1 MSEMTVKLKVLE
13 FANKVSGK
21 KLGTKA
27 AFSTDDPRYYI
38 LEPVVTD
45 EMAEVAL
52 GMVMRKP
59 LSIDEI
65 QANCK
70 KPREIVSEA
79 CYKLADVGVCFVN
92 EIDGVDKFWYDT
104 WVPGIMEMMNN
115 KREYVEKY
123 PQIAKAFEH
132 YGRVVGPMSVGK
144 FPMGVGVMRVIPI
157 ATAVQGE
164 SKKASYEDVTRYL
177 NENTIFTVSDCSCRT
192 SREALGEGCGHL
204 KEDMCIQMGHAAEY
218 YIRTGRGRQ
227 ITREEAFAI
236 IEKAEANG
244 LMHQIPNFD
253 GVGHTHAIC
262 NCCGCSCYAMR
273 IAQMF
278 GNSDMVRSNYVAKVD
293 ADKCVACGQCVE
305 NCPTNAVKLGTKL
318 DMVKPIKIQPMKNP
332 RAEKWGPEDFNPD
345 YRINRKNVVEK
356 TGTAPCKT
364 ECPAHIA
371 IQGYIHLASQGKY
384 MEALE
389 LIKHENPFPA
399 VCGRICPHFC
409 ESECTRCALDNAVA
423 IDEIKKFIADQE
435 LHSEKRYLPRIKH
448 NYGKKIAVIG
458 AGPAGLSCAY
468 YLAIDGYQVTVFE
481 KENKLGGM
489 LTLGIPN
496 FRLQKDVVNAEI
508 EILRAIGVEFK
519 TGVEVG
525 KDISLSQLR
534 NQGYK
539 AFYVAIGAQSG
550 RKLNI
555 EGEDAQN
562 VISGVDFL
570 KSVSLDQAPKLGG
583 KVVVIGGGNVAI
595 DVARTA
601 VRLDAS
607 SVNLYCLESREAMPA
622 LEEEIDEALHE
633 NIFINNGW
641 GPKRILSENG
651 KVIGVEF
658 KKCLRTLDENK
669 KFAPLYD
676 ENDVIRV
683 DADAVLISVGQSIQ
697 WGGLLVES
705 AASLNP
711 NQTLIADAVTYQSGQ
726 PDVFTGGDCYTGPR
740 FAIDAIAAGKQGAI
754 SIHRYVQP
762 GQSLVFGRDRRAYV
776 AVDKDNLDLNS
787 YDRTPRQSIT
797 HKTSNVDRFGD
808 DRMTFTEEQMIRE
821 TKRCLGCGVARVEE
835 YMCVGC
841 GQCTTKCKFDAIH
854 LERVYDETGAKF
866 EDVKPLVIKNI
877 IKREFK
883 ILGNSIKNTFQK
895 ED

>member
-1 MSEMTVKLKVLE
+1 MSEMPVKMKVLE

-65 QANCK
+65 QANCG
-70 KPREIVSEA
+70 KPRDVVSEA

-132 YGRVVGPMSVGK
+132 YGRVVGPISVGK

-164 SKKASYEDVTRYL
+164 TKKASYEDVTRYL

-332 RAEKWGPEDFNPD
+332 RAVKWGPEDFNPD

-371 IQGYIHLASQGKY
+371 VQGYIHLASQGKY
-384 MEALE
+384 SEALE

-468 YLAIDGYQVTVFE
+468 YLAVDGYQVTVFE

-508 EILRAIGVEFK
+508 DILRTIGVEFK

-525 KDISLSQLR
+525 KDISLADLR

-570 KSVSLDQAPKLGG
+570 KSVSLNQAPKLQG
-583 KVVVIGGGNVAI
+583 KVIVIGGGNVAI

-633 NIFINNGW
+633 SIVLNNGW
-641 GPKRILSENG
+641 GPKRILTENG
-651 KVIGVEF
+651 KVVGVEF
-658 KKCLRTLDENK
+658 KKCLRILDENK

-676 ENDVIRV
+676 ENEVIRV

-726 PDVFTGGDCYTGPR
+726 LDVFTGGDCYTGPR

-762 GQSLVFGRDRRAYV
+762 GQSLVFGRDRRSYI
-776 AVDKDNLDLNS
+776 AVDKDNLDLNG
-787 YDRTPRQSIT
+787 YDRTPRQSVT
-797 HKTSNVDRFGD
+797 HKNSNIDRFGD

-854 LERVYDETGAKF
+854 LERVYDETGARF